1 MTDQDFLKLAVE
13 VGNKKAEPFNFGAV
27 IVKDGE
33 VIASEHNNVHETND
47 PTEHGET
54 SAIKAACKKLASY
67 NLEGC
72 VLYASHEP
80 CSMCIACAAWVGI
93 ERVVYDTPASDQSLR
108 YELKDMTIQE
118 FAAQLPR
125 QVSVEHIQ
133 L

>member
-1 MTDQDFLKLAVE
+1 MTDQEFLKLAIE

-27 IVKDGE
+27 VVKDGE
-33 VIASEHNNVHETND
+33 VIAAEHNHVHETND

-54 SAIKAACKKLASY
+54 SAIKAACQKLSTH

-93 ERVVYDTPASDQSLR
+93 ERVVYASAASEQQLR
-108 YELKDMTIQE
+108 YELKDMPVAD
-118 FAAQLPR
+118 FARRLPR
-125 QVSVEHIQ
+125 PVTIEHVQV
-133 L
+133 